1 MYIPKHLII
10 QEIVPR
16 DLYDMFK
23 DPVQLFALFDEQV
36 LMGADWLR
44 NRYGPM
50 TCNNWHLGGDFKWS
64 GFRTTESPHY
74 SPGSMHSVGK
84 ALDLKFSKFSA
95 EEIRANLRNLEY
107 VPHITRIEDGVSWLH
122 IDTKPTNKNKLHF
135 FKV

>member
-1 MYIPKHLII
+1 MYVPKHLII

-16 DLYDMFK
+16 DLYDIK
-23 DPVQLFALFDEQV
+23 DKDQLFGLFDEQV

-50 TCNNWHLGGDFKWS
+50 TCNNWHIGGDFNWS
-64 GFRTTESPHY
+64 GFRTVGSPHY

-84 ALDLKFSKFSA
+84 ALDLKFSKISA
-95 EEIRANLRNLEY
+95 DEIRANLRNLEY

-122 IDTKPTNKNKLHF
+122 IDTKPTNNNKLHF
-135 FKV
+135 FKA

>member
-10 QEIVPR
+10 QEIVPH

-23 DPVQLFALFDEQV
+23 EPAQLFALFDEQV

-74 SPGSMHSVGK
+74 SATSMHSVGK
-84 ALDLKFSKFSA
+84 ALDLKFSKMSA
-95 EEIRANLRNLEY
+95 AEIRADLRKLEY
-107 VPHITRIEDGVSWLH
+107 VPHIKRIEDDVAWLH
-122 IDTKPTNKNKLHF
+122 IDVKETNKNKLYF